1 MDNSI
6 LKIFN
11 FNASRISSLQRV
23 RAIKSVFEAFDAD
36 IISIQEIDI
45 KSSVII
51 FAASYHVFV
60 NLENEAKDSIG
71 IVTLV
76 RKTIRVKEF
85 NIGANGRVIGLI
97 VGNFQHWNVYPR
109 SGTNNKVWREK
120 FFRET
125 LFDYLSVWSNRSRY
139 CLLAGDFNCT
149 NRMIDSVNN
158 QNGHY
163 QPGLVFLMEEFNLK
177 DDFIKISN
185 GQVEYSRVSHKS
197 STRIDFVLSNTTDL
211 CLSLEYKNIQGLDH
225 KAIFSEFSL
234 SIDFN
239 EELGVPKEQKFDNFI
254 FPKSL
259 EKDECFLNGSL
270 RIIDLVSEEKS
281 NFEDVS
287 HAWEALKDA
296 LKVWGKSR
304 TRSMKSLR
312 RCLLRSLVQE
322 YHNILDSF
330 HKGLVTQEAIK
341 EWRKRMERFYYEE
354 ITSTDNENKVKLLRD
369 HTFDIQKEQRKLNH
383 SSSCFIKSLN
393 IEGTLY
399 EGTEDIVNA
408 VHCHMT
414 DELTAHSNF
423 NENEPAN
430 EEESKFLS
438 LISELTLSDLQIS
451 ELEKPIEVGE
461 IEEIFGEC
469 DPDSSPGA
477 DGITYRILK
486 CLWQLS
492 SNFRELYLEFCNFV
506 KEKGNFGS
514 VTNLGIMV
522 LKDKKGPSMEYQ
534 SKRKITKVNKDANL
548 GLGKVWVKRFMSVLA
563 DSVIPKSQ
571 YLCRNDVN
579 IVDELTDLRN
589 INLHL
594 KGKDGLEVDG
604 SILSIDFKN
613 AFRSLSWRW
622 ILLVMRKFKIPESF
636 ILWLKAMYDDLGIA
650 LVINN
655 WISAKIPNKRGL
667 MEGHSPSMQIF
678 CIAMAPLLLALENK
692 LTGITTWDGLKHK
705 EKSFA
710 DDIKVLLAQPQEV
723 FLVEEVIS
731 DFEEVS
737 GLILHRDKSRKK
749 CNVLPFGS
757 HRDFKEWPDWVNKV
771 SKIRIIGAM
780 FSNDQDIEKLN
791 TKEVER
797 CTLARIYSSIGI
809 RGTLLQKVYFLNSYI
824 FSKLT
829 YLAQVFILDE
839 EVVKNISRKAHN
851 LLYRGELERPVAAVN
866 FRPKELL
873 GLGLVH
879 LPTKCKSLIMRSMF
893 KEFQKKKMQ
902 LINGSYSEFLYGHK
916 AELLQLLKT
925 YSESPSA
932 KELYQLFLGK
942 VIFRGDILVPSRMEK
957 KFSEVTWQKSF
968 HNYKGGK
975 FLNPKEREFHF
986 RFVHDLLHLGARR
999 HVKGSDKTCRRF
1011 DLGLKCDVMETRRH
1025 FFMECPP
1032 VHDLFCVLT
1041 EILQNFVKQRVTV
1054 EEIFTIS
1061 FRCKD
1066 QSRNVIGVWFLIK
1079 VFFCVLHEEN
1089 EGTEP
1094 ILNKI
1099 VNGIDWI
1106 INYCS
1111 GSFKEMLY
1119 ELRTEIEIQKMGY
1132 IMDF

>member
-1 MDNSI
+1 M
-6 LKIFN
+6 
-11 FNASRISSLQRV
+11 
-23 RAIKSVFEAFDAD
+23 
-36 IISIQEIDI
+36 
-45 KSSVII
+45 
-51 FAASYHVFV
+51 
-60 NLENEAKDSIG
+60 
-71 IVTLV
+71 
-76 RKTIRVKEF
+76 
-85 NIGANGRVIGLI
+85 
-97 VGNFQHWNVYPR
+97 
-109 SGTNNKVWREK
+109 
-120 FFRET
+120 
-125 LFDYLSVWSNRSRY
+125 
-139 CLLAGDFNCT
+139 
-149 NRMIDSVNN
+149 
-158 QNGHY
+158 
-163 QPGLVFLMEEFNLK
+163 
-177 DDFIKISN
+177 
-185 GQVEYSRVSHKS
+185 
-197 STRIDFVLSNTTDL
+197 
-211 CLSLEYKNIQGLDH
+211 
-225 KAIFSEFSL
+225 
-234 SIDFN
+234 
-239 EELGVPKEQKFDNFI
+239 
-254 FPKSL
+254 
-259 EKDECFLNGSL
+259 
-270 RIIDLVSEEKS
+270 
-281 NFEDVS
+281 
-287 HAWEALKDA
+287 
-296 LKVWGKSR
+296 
-304 TRSMKSLR
+304 
-312 RCLLRSLVQE
+312 
-322 YHNILDSF
+322 
-330 HKGLVTQEAIK
+330 
-341 EWRKRMERFYYEE
+341 
-354 ITSTDNENKVKLLRD
+354 
-369 HTFDIQKEQRKLNH
+369 
-383 SSSCFIKSLN
+383 
-393 IEGTLY
+393 
-399 EGTEDIVNA
+399 
-408 VHCHMT
+408 
-414 DELTAHSNF
+414 
-423 NENEPAN
+423 
-430 EEESKFLS
+430 
-438 LISELTLSDLQIS
+438 
-451 ELEKPIEVGE
+451 
-461 IEEIFGEC
+461 
-469 DPDSSPGA
+469 
-477 DGITYRILK
+477 
-486 CLWQLS
+486 
-492 SNFRELYLEFCNFV
+492 
-506 KEKGNFGS
+506 
-514 VTNLGIMV
+514 
-522 LKDKKGPSMEYQ
+522 
-534 SKRKITKVNKDANL
+534 
-548 GLGKVWVKRFMSVLA
+548 
-563 DSVIPKSQ
+563 
-571 YLCRNDVN
+571 
-579 IVDELTDLRN
+579 
-589 INLHL
+589 
-594 KGKDGLEVDG
+594 
-604 SILSIDFKN
+604 
-613 AFRSLSWRW
+613 
-622 ILLVMRKFKIPESF
+622 
-636 ILWLKAMYDDLGIA
+636 
-650 LVINN
+650 
-655 WISAKIPNKRGL
+655 
-667 MEGHSPSMQIF
+667 
-678 CIAMAPLLLALENK
+678 
-692 LTGITTWDGLKHK
+692 
-705 EKSFA
+705 
-710 DDIKVLLAQPQEV
+710 AQPQEV

-780 FSNDQDIEKLN
+780 FSNDQDIERLN

-942 VIFRGDILVPSRMEK
+942 VIFRGDFLVPSRMEK
-957 KFSEVTWQKSF
+957 KFPEVTRQKSF

-999 HVKGSDKTCRRF
+999 HLKGSDKTCRRF
-1011 DLGLKCDVMETRRH
+1011 DLGLKCNVMETRRH

-1111 GSFKEMLY
+1111 GSIKEMLY
-1119 ELRTEIEIQKMGY
+1119 ELRTEIEIQKLGY